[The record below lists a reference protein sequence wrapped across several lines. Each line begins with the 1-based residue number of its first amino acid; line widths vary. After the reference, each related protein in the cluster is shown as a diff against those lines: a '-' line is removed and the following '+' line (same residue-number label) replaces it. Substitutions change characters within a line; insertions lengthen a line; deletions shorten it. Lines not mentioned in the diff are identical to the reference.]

1 MLNAVNDAVS
11 ALVVTAAADSP
22 ISSRLE
28 ASPGISTQSVESTQ
42 AALSR
47 LTDRSFDCLVSE
59 HDTIAR
65 DGNGSLE
72 SIREAH
78 PDLPCILVTRGDTT
92 VATEPVVEHGVTAC
106 VTCEDDAAG
115 ELAGHV
121 RAAVGASA
129 ARRER
134 RQTAARFETVLETM
148 SAAVFLKDRD
158 SRYLLM
164 NDACRELLGVD
175 PDESVVGLTD
185 EDLFDADAA
194 AAYRADDRRVL
205 DTGDVVETREQ
216 VETVHGTQ
224 TRLTRKRPVYDER
237 GANGNGA
244 NGNGAIEAICGVSTD
259 LTAQMDREYRLDVFE
274 RAVEQAGHA
283 IYWTDP
289 DGKIEYAN
297 PAFETITGYT
307 ESEALGSDPGD
318 LLGSGTHEASTYETL
333 WETISAGETWEGEL
347 RNERKN
353 GEQYVAKQTIAPVTD
368 ETGERGHFVVI
379 QTDVTARRRNKAH
392 LERFSDALQQL
403 QQTTQTLLEATTV
416 EDAVEVV
423 LDSLESVF
431 AFDIAGIWLVT
442 DDGTRLEPV
451 VTTAQ
456 SSELFGSHPTYTAAE
471 PSLSW
476 TAFTEGESTY
486 VPDLSTADDPMNPD
500 TPLGS
505 ELIVPIADHG
515 VLNVGSMTADA
526 FDEQERLLVE
536 LWAET
541 VASALARIEQI
552 QRLVRR
558 KAELREERDRL
569 DTFASTFRHELR
581 NPLNI
586 LDGYLQ
592 LAQEGSDPQAL
603 DRCRNAADRMER
615 LLEDALV
622 ILEDDPIEVKKSA
635 VELTGA
641 CEAAWAFIRTR
652 EATLRCSLPDGY
664 AVVADDV
671 RLAQLIENVLQN
683 AVEHGGHD
691 VTVRVGTLS
700 AGFYIE
706 DDGPG
711 IPPAHRD
718 RVFEESYTTT
728 NEGSGLGLAVVD
740 AVADAHGW
748 TVTLEESVSGGTR
761 VAVRGVETNT
771 H

>member
-47 LTDRSFDCLVSE
+47 LTDRSFDCLISE

-106 VTCEDDAAG
+106 VTCEDDDAG

-164 NDACRELLGVD
+164 NDACRELLGVG
-175 PDESVVGLTD
+175 PDESVAGLTD

-237 GANGNGA
+237 GANGNG
-244 NGNGAIEAICGVSTD
+244 
-259 LTAQMDREYRLDVFE
+259 
-274 RAVEQAGHA
+274 
-283 IYWTDP
+283 
-289 DGKIEYAN
+289 AN

-368 ETGERGHFVVI
+368 ETGERRHFVVI

-635 VELTGA
+635 VDLTGA

-683 AVEHGGHD
+683 AVEHGSHD